1 MAENSIHTAGFSW
14 LWKMAWR
21 DARASFGKLGL
32 FMASIVL
39 GIAAVVSIHSFG
51 ENLKD
56 NIALQSKSLMGADYI
71 IDSDQPITE
80 KVSHIIDSLGGA
92 DASETSFSS
101 MILFPSNG
109 KTKLMDL
116 RGISGGFPFYGK
128 IETTQNDPVDFQQ
141 QNAALVDATTMLQ
154 FGLKPG
160 DSIKFGNVTLPI
172 LGRLKSIP
180 GSSSI
185 FSSIAPPV
193 LVPED
198 AVKSSGLIQTGSRID
213 YNYYFQARAGQ
224 DMKELDEKL
233 DPVLDIENADI
244 DTHTATSE
252 RLGRRYE
259 NFGKFLNL
267 VAFIALLMGCIGIAS
282 SIHLYIKSKLRSVAV
297 LKCLGVSRKQSFL
310 IFLIQIAL
318 IGLLG
323 GVAGTTLG
331 VLLQQLF
338 PAIIGNLLPFEV
350 EITLVPEAILMGIS
364 LGFFLSLLF
373 ALQSLVGTLY
383 VSPLEALRVI
393 NDRKNASLRARLAI
407 LLAIFVF
414 IYLFSYFLLGDW
426 KFAGYF
432 VLSLLVIFG
441 ILTGTSQLFIGSVK
455 RFFPKKASFIAR
467 QSLLNLFRP
476 NNQTL
481 MLVLSIGLGTF
492 LISTLYFSRGIL
504 LKEASL
510 DAQANSPN
518 LILLDVQTEQAK
530 NVSET
535 ITAEGLPVL
544 NEIPIVTMRV
554 AELNGKTTQEL
565 KNDSTSTIN
574 RWILNHEFRTTYR
587 DSIIASE
594 EIVEGRWIS
603 SFDGEGPIP
612 VSASE
617 DFAKDA
623 EVSLGDTVIFNVQG
637 VLMPTRISSLRKVDW
652 GRVQLNFSLVF
663 PAGALEQAPQFKVFT
678 TKAANESQSA
688 SLQQQIVKNFPNI
701 SILDLRQ
708 ILSLVEDIL
717 GKIAWLVNFMA
728 FFCIATGIIVLI
740 GAVRTS
746 KYQRI
751 KESVL
756 LRTLGA
762 QSGQILKIV
771 SLEYIYLGL
780 LGSLAGIL
788 LALVAGFLMAYFLFQ
803 SVFIPSLIPFV
814 VIVPAI
820 CALVWLIGI
829 FNSLEVIKS
838 PPLQVLR
845 KQN

>member
-1 MAENSIHTAGFSW
+1 MAENFNHTAGFSW

-32 FMASIVL
+32 FMAFIVL

-193 LVPED
+193 LVPEY

-364 LGFFLSLLF
+364 LGFFSITAFCPAKSGGNAVCF
-373 ALQSLVGTLY
+373 A
-383 VSPLEALRVI
+383 
-393 NDRKNASLRARLAI
+393 
-407 LLAIFVF
+407 
-414 IYLFSYFLLGDW
+414 
-426 KFAGYF
+426 
-432 VLSLLVIFG
+432 
-441 ILTGTSQLFIGSVK
+441 IGS
-455 RFFPKKASFIAR
+455 AAR
-467 QSLLNLFRP
+467 
-476 NNQTL
+476 
-481 MLVLSIGLGTF
+481 
-492 LISTLYFSRGIL
+492 
-504 LKEASL
+504 
-510 DAQANSPN
+510 
-518 LILLDVQTEQAK
+518 
-530 NVSET
+530 
-535 ITAEGLPVL
+535 
-544 NEIPIVTMRV
+544 
-554 AELNGKTTQEL
+554 
-565 KNDSTSTIN
+565 
-574 RWILNHEFRTTYR
+574 H
-587 DSIIASE
+587 
-594 EIVEGRWIS
+594 
-603 SFDGEGPIP
+603 
-612 VSASE
+612 
-617 DFAKDA
+617 
-623 EVSLGDTVIFNVQG
+623 
-637 VLMPTRISSLRKVDW
+637 
-652 GRVQLNFSLVF
+652 
-663 PAGALEQAPQFKVFT
+663 
-678 TKAANESQSA
+678 
-688 SLQQQIVKNFPNI
+688 
-701 SILDLRQ
+701 
-708 ILSLVEDIL
+708 
-717 GKIAWLVNFMA
+717 
-728 FFCIATGIIVLI
+728 
-740 GAVRTS
+740 
-746 KYQRI
+746 QR
-751 KESVL
+751 S
-756 LRTLGA
+756 
-762 QSGQILKIV
+762 
-771 SLEYIYLGL
+771 
-780 LGSLAGIL
+780 
-788 LALVAGFLMAYFLFQ
+788 
-803 SVFIPSLIPFV
+803 
-814 VIVPAI
+814 
-820 CALVWLIGI
+820 
-829 FNSLEVIKS
+829 
-838 PPLQVLR
+838 
-845 KQN
+845 